1 MISRQAR
8 TTIFNHRSTA
18 VRPTRPGS
26 CARPMAFRIAQEAG
40 ITLVARGVLGFV
52 IFAAPGVGR

>member
-1 MISRQAR
+1 
-8 TTIFNHRSTA
+8 
-18 VRPTRPGS
+18 
-26 CARPMAFRIAQEAG
+26 MAFRIAQEAG